1 MVYYME
7 LDEIKKQLI
16 KAYDSK
22 NAAFF
27 SKISPEAKNVTGV
40 RVPFLRK
47 LAKEIVKADVK
58 NFLDNYKV
66 ETHEEFLLKGI
77 VIGYAKNSLSEKFL
91 YLEKFVPEIYDW
103 SGCDIVISSFKFNE
117 NQLSIVYDFIMK
129 YRKSE
134 KEYETRFMIV
144 TLLNYFIREDYLDK
158 IKEVL
163 ETEKFDKYYTQ
174 MAAAWLISVMFVK
187 HRDYTLSYLNNN
199 SLDDFTYN
207 KAVQKIR
214 ESLRVTKEDKLLI
227 KKMKRI

>member
-47 LAKEIVKADVK
+47 LAKEIVKGNPK

-77 VIGYAKNSLSEKFL
+77 VIFSSKLKLEEKLL
-91 YLEKFVPEIYDW
+91 YLEKYVPEIYDW
-103 SGCDIVISSFKFNE
+103 SGCDIVISKLKCSDDEMKM
-117 NQLSIVYDFIMK
+117 VYDFIMR
-129 YRKSE
+129 YRYSTN
-134 KEYETRFMIV
+134 EYETRFMIV
-144 TLLNYFIREDYLDK
+144 MLINFIREDYLDK
-158 IKEVL
+158 IKEIL
-163 ETEKFDKYYTQ
+163 ETEKFDKYYSQ

-187 HRDYTLSYLNNN
+187 YRDYTLSYLNNN

-207 KAVQKIR
+207 KALQKIR
-214 ESLRVTKEDKLLI
+214 ESLRVTKEDKELV
-227 KKMKRI
+227 KKMKRK

>member
-1 MVYYME
+1 MVYCME
-7 LDEIKKQLI
+7 LDEIKKRMI
-16 KAYDSK
+16 EAYDSK

-103 SGCDIVISSFKFNE
+103 SGCDIVISKLKCSDDEMKM
-117 NQLSIVYDFIMK
+117 VYDFIMR
-129 YRKSE
+129 YRYSKN
-134 KEYETRFMIV
+134 EYETRFMIV
-144 TLLNYFIREDYLDK
+144 MLINFIREDYLDK
-158 IKEVL
+158 IKEIL